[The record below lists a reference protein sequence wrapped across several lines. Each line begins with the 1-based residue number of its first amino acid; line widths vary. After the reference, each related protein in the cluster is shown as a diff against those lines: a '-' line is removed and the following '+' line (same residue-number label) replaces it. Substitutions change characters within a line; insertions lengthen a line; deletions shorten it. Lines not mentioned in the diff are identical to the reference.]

1 METGDEHQQR
11 DALPMSYLD
20 PQGRYLAEQDRL
32 DPPDA
37 GDEIATLLGFLERQ
51 RATFAWKCGGLD
63 AAGLRAT
70 VGASSMSLG
79 GMLKHL
85 ARFEDDMSAEWLHGG
100 AQRPPWNRVDW
111 NADHDWDWRSAADDT
126 PEQLYTLWRDAVS
139 RSRAQLTEALA
150 DGGPERRGGD
160 GLPSLRYILLNM
172 IEEYARHNGHAD
184 LIRES
189 VDGLA
194 GHDPPG

>member
-1 METGDEHQQR
+1 MIYLDEH
-11 DALPMSYLD
+11 
-20 PQGRYLAEQDRL
+20 GRYLPEQRPP

-37 GDEIATLLGFLERQ
+37 GVEVATLLGFLERQ

-63 AAGLRAT
+63 TDGLRAT
-70 VGASSMSLG
+70 VGASSLTLG

-85 ARFEDDMSAEWLHGG
+85 ARFEDDMSAEWLHGR
-100 AQRPPWNRVDW
+100 AQRPPWNEVDW

-126 PEQLYTLWRDAVS
+126 PEQMYALWQDAVAS
-139 RSRAQLTEALA
+139 SRALLTEALA
-150 DGGPERRGGD
+150 VGGPERRGDD
-160 GLPSLRYILLNM
+160 GLPSLRYVLLNM

-189 VDGLA
+189 VDGLV